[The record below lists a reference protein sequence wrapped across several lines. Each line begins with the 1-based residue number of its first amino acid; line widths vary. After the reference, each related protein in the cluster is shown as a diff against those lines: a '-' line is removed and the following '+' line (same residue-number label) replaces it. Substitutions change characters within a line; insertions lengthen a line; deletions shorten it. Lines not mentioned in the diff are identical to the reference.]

1 MRKVVAFGAAIL
13 LAGSVGVAGAQE
25 RLPQHS
31 GFGTGVGESAGT
43 GSRSQIWDK
52 SALLERLDQ
61 PETIQG
67 RLFAVDFA
75 QNRLFIETGGTGIN
89 EETAAGRAGAGAR
102 TVMTL
107 YLTKRSNIQA
117 IKALNVGDEVSI
129 QAREETT
136 EDQPYGTGRKLV
148 LTVTLIRG
156 EETMAGMGGLG
167 QWVNPNTERGIVSN
181 DASGHGGVVGAVLP
195 GRVKGSIDT
204 DVGVMTGSAPCWQCE
219 PQPGWGYEAK
229 GKMAGDAITKTDYR
243 SYDNPDFVKG
253 Q

>member
-13 LAGSVGVAGAQE
+13 FVGSVGVAPAQE

-61 PETIQG
+61 PETIMG
-67 RLFAVDFA
+67 RVFAIDLV
-75 QNRLFIETGGTGIN
+75 QHRLMIESGGTGVN
-89 EETAAGRAGAGAR
+89 EQAAEGIRGAGAR
-102 TVMTL
+102 TVVTL
-107 YLTKRSNIQA
+107 HLTKRSNIEQ
-117 IKALNVGDEVSI
+117 IKTLNVGDEVTV

-136 EDQPYGTGRKLV
+136 EDQPYGTGRKIA
-148 LTVTLIRG
+148 LTVTVMRG
-156 EETMAGMGGLG
+156 EETQAGMGGYG
-167 QWVNPNTERGIVSN
+167 QHVDPDSERAIRST
-181 DASGHGGVVGAVLP
+181 DASGHGGVVGKVMP
-195 GRVKGSIDT
+195 GTVTSGIST
-204 DVGVMTGSAPCWQCE
+204 SVGVMTGSAPCWQCE

-229 GKMAGDAITKTDYR
+229 GKMAGDAITETDYG
-243 SYDNPDFVKG
+243 SYDKPNLTKG

>member
-61 PETIQG
+61 PETIIG

-89 EETAAGRAGAGAR
+89 EETAAGRAGAGAIR
-102 TVMTL
+102 D
-107 YLTKRSNIQA
+107 RSRRVRRDRI
-117 IKALNVGDEVSI
+117 ALAN
-129 QAREETT
+129 
-136 EDQPYGTGRKLV
+136 
-148 LTVTLIRG
+148 
-156 EETMAGMGGLG
+156 LG
-167 QWVNPNTERGIVSN
+167 QERSARAI
-181 DASGHGGVVGAVLP
+181 
-195 GRVKGSIDT
+195 
-204 DVGVMTGSAPCWQCE
+204 GSARNHH
-219 PQPGWGYEAK
+219 
-229 GKMAGDAITKTDYR
+229 R
-243 SYDNPDFVKG
+243 SALCCRLCSEQALY
-253 Q
+253 